1 MILHLVV
8 STLLENDTI
17 IYVLQIQ
24 NLVYN
29 HTFTRIKSRIFF
41 TIIINGG
48 KWNSSGCLSRSRF
61 TFNLKGGKRITFH
74 EVGRQFVMA
83 TWSSTQV
90 LERGHWCHP
99 GCWCNAVPHSGNKKN
114 NHHQPDRH
122 GLGTLSTKLNAP
134 SNFMHTLGNDCFSLG
149 LVQIPRPFRPSLSLF
164 FSPFRHTLC
173 PPRFE
178 RHLMYVGTIIRE

>member
-8 STLLENDTI
+8 LTLLENDTI

-61 TFNLKGGKRITFH
+61 TFNLKRGKRITFH

-83 TWSSTQV
+83 TWSSTF
-90 LERGHWCHP
+90 HP
-99 GCWCNAVPHSGNKKN
+99 SFGTGALVPSW
-114 NHHQPDRH
+114 
-122 GLGTLSTKLNAP
+122 L
-134 SNFMHTLGNDCFSLG
+134 
-149 LVQIPRPFRPSLSLF
+149 LVQRRAA
-164 FSPFRHTLC
+164 
-173 PPRFE
+173 
-178 RHLMYVGTIIRE
+178 

>member
-41 TIIINGG
+41 TIIINEG

-61 TFNLKGGKRITFH
+61 TFNLKRGKRITFH

-83 TWSSTQV
+83 TWSSTVSPKFWNGGIGAILAAGATPCRIAGTRRTTTTNPIATV
-90 LERGHWCHP
+90 LAR
-99 GCWCNAVPHSGNKKN
+99 S
-114 NHHQPDRH
+114 QQ
-122 GLGTLSTKLNAP
+122 S
-134 SNFMHTLGNDCFSLG
+134 
-149 LVQIPRPFRPSLSLF
+149 
-164 FSPFRHTLC
+164 
-173 PPRFE
+173 
-178 RHLMYVGTIIRE
+178 